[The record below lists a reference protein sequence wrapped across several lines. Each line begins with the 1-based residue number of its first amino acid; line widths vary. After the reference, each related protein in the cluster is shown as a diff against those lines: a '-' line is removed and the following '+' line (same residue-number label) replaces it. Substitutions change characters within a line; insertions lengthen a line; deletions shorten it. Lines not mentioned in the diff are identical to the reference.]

1 MKERRK
7 KGKRKEMEK
16 MGVNLLMSYLT
27 ISEGVKRNRKI
38 VECNPFLSG
47 VQIYLESYF
56 FISE

>member
-1 MKERRK
+1 
-7 KGKRKEMEK
+7 MEK

-38 VECNPFLSG
+38 VERNPFLSG